1 MENRRNSLQ
10 NRRAS
15 IERRTSTDN
24 GKSTSPSRHKEY
36 YKATT
41 IPRSSAAAKAKRI
54 AQDSQSRKLRR
65 EQLVMGKR
73 FRHREDT
80 PLSDRGEAEY
90 DLTTKELEKLREQL
104 NSSVRGVRVE
114 ALKELSNFLVDPSEA
129 LNDFVLEGGAVDL
142 LSKFLTSTDFDERFQ
157 ATWCIT
163 NIAAGTPELCSKVLS
178 TVPYLISSLEE
189 PNSQLQEQAAWA
201 LGNIAVEGAEFR
213 ERLTANGA
221 ITPLVKLLQS
231 DNPSLVQ
238 TVCFALSSLARN
250 HTRFE
255 EFFGA
260 GISKLLLQLLD
271 RDNVPEEISEVTW
284 VLTYL
289 TCGNELY
296 SSALLKDGLA
306 PLLVKHMPIMADKG
320 SLAIPLIRTV
330 GNIASCTDW
339 HADTLMQQP
348 AFLQNLIPY
357 IKSELRAIK
366 KESLWVLSN
375 ITAGTI
381 EHVNAVL
388 ENGYLPYLLEIAT
401 HSNFDI
407 RKEAAYSIVNIAS
420 HGQKYLDLLPHEDLL
435 PRFLDFVRTQD
446 PETIRLGLHYVD
458 HILREVPNGKALL
471 DQFNGIDA
479 LESVSL
485 VDDADLKHQ
494 AGLLMDQYYD
504 ENMEAEK
511 ERP

>member
-1 MENRRNSLQ
+1 MENRRTSLQ

-15 IERRTSTDN
+15 IERKTSIDN
-24 GKSTSPSRHKEY
+24 GKTASSRHKEQ

-41 IPRSSAAAKAKRI
+41 LPRSSAAAKAKRI
-54 AQDSQSRKLRR
+54 AQDSHSRKLRR

-104 NSSVRGVRVE
+104 NSSDQKTRIE
-114 ALKELSNFLVDPSEA
+114 ALKELSSFLVEPSEP
-129 LNDFVLEGGAVDL
+129 LSDFVLEGGAVDL
-142 LSKFLTSTDFDERFQ
+142 LEKFLSSTDFDERLQ
-157 ATWCIT
+157 ATWCVT
-163 NIAAGTPELCSKVLS
+163 NIAAGAPNLCLKVLS
-178 TVPYLISSLEE
+178 TVPYLISYLEE
-189 PNSQLQEQAAWA
+189 PNIQLQEQAAWA
-201 LGNIAVEGAEFR
+201 LGNMAVEGTEFR

-231 DNPSLVQ
+231 DNPGLVQ

-255 EFFGA
+255 EFFAA
-260 GISKLLLQLLD
+260 GISELLLQHLKHD
-271 RDNVPEEISEVTW
+271 KVPDEISEITW

-289 TCGNELY
+289 TSGDELY
-296 SSALLKDGLA
+296 SSTLLKDGLA

-320 SLAIPLIRTV
+320 SLAIPIIRTI

-348 AFLQNLIPY
+348 EFLPNLVPY
-357 IKSELRAIK
+357 IKSELRALK

-375 ITAGTI
+375 ITAGTL
-381 EHVNAVL
+381 EHVTAVL
-388 ENGYLPYLLEIAT
+388 DNGYLPHLLEIAT

-407 RKEAAYSIVNIAS
+407 RKEAAYSIINIAS
-420 HGQKYLDLLPHEDLL
+420 HGSKFVELLPHEELL
-435 PRFLDFVRTQD
+435 PKFLDFVRTQD

-458 HILREVPNGKALL
+458 LVMQEVPNGKALIEKL
-471 DQFNGIDA
+471 NGIDA

-485 VDDADLKHQ
+485 IEDPELKHQ
-494 AGLLMDQYYD
+494 AGLLMDKYYD
-504 ENMEAEK
+504 ESVEAEK
-511 ERP
+511 ELS